1 VTLLVITNADAGGS
15 DQKSIDAAVEIL
27 RSAGPVVVE
36 PSSSAD
42 ELDHILARRAPG
54 EGDAVVAI
62 GGDGT
67 LHALV
72 NALYRRGELDSTVVG
87 LVPLGTGNDFARG
100 VGLSL
105 EVEEAARQHLSG
117 EVRRVDVIIDDRDT
131 VIVNAVHVGVG
142 ADAAREAE
150 SWKARLGRLGYVIGA
165 LKAGLTAPGLALD
178 VRVDRERLPASG
190 KVLQLAVGNGAF
202 VGGGTE
208 LAPGARPFDGLLDI
222 VVSHAQAPVARLG
235 YALRLRR
242 GTHPERDDVVTV
254 RGSSVTT
261 SGDEF
266 WCNADG
272 ELSGPY
278 RSASWWVRPAAL
290 SMVLPPR

>member
-62 GGDGT
+62 GGDGS

>member
-62 GGDGT
+62 GGDGS

-131 VIVNAVHVGVG
+131 VVVNAVHVGVG

-165 LKAGLTAPGLALD
+165 LKAGMTAPGLALD

-254 RGSSVTT
+254 RGSSVTA